1 MKKRKKKLDVDISQ
15 TEASIKGAHL
25 KNYQIS
31 LLFIAISFPVSG
43 LIMKFVAKDMYDPF
57 YLRVLLSFL
66 FSILLIATYIS
77 KFVVKYFYYFFNGL
91 LSLILLWSIFIAHN
105 NGYSFTTT
113 VVFLLVASINSV
125 ALSTYKHIPI
135 YSAITLIVTLLFF
148 HNSGINPAQGVT
160 IILTILTFQFI
171 AYIVLK
177 SKSDVDRTLVES
189 EEKFRLLVQ
198 ALGEGI
204 GIINKDDVFVLT
216 NPSAHAIFEVKPIE
230 IVGQPIT
237 NFLTQKGIEQYS
249 NRSLEKNN
257 QTSVSI
263 ELEIITPKKNT
274 KTLLITETNFT
285 NKNKSFQGTI
295 MVFRDITKRIETEN
309 ELLTAKEKAEESDRL
324 KSAFLANMS
333 HEIRTPMN
341 SILGFAHL
349 LEQPG
354 LTGDQQQKYIN
365 IIQKSGTRMLNIL
378 NDIIDISKIEA
389 GLMTI
394 NSEDTNINEQ
404 IKYIYTFFKHE
415 AEVKGISISYRN
427 SLPANKAIIKTDPEK
442 FYAIFTNLVKNAI
455 KYSNSGHIELGYN
468 SIDSSTQPSSLTF
481 YVNDTGIGIPA
492 DRQKAIFERFVQAD
506 IEDRKAYQG
515 AGLGLS
521 ITKAYLEMLGGKIW
535 VESEE
540 GIGSTFYFTLPYNAE
555 LEEKTETKDVIGT
568 GLASNQTAHKTS
580 KLKILI
586 AEDDV
591 PSEMLISI
599 IIEELSSEILKVKTG
614 IEAVE
619 ACRNHPDIDLV
630 LMDIQMPEMNGYEAT
645 RKIRSFNKDV
655 IIIAETAYGLSGDR
669 EKSINAG
676 CNDYIPKPINKDDF
690 LELIHK
696 YFKE

>member
-1 MKKRKKKLDVDISQ
+1 MKVNKKKLGFDISQ
-15 TEASIKGAHL
+15 TEESIKGTHL

-31 LLFIAISFPVSG
+31 ILFIAISFPITG
-43 LIMKFVAKDMYDPF
+43 LIINYIAKDMYDPLIF
-57 YLRVLLSFL
+57 RLILSSLFFIFL
-66 FSILLIATYIS
+66 AATYLS
-77 KFVVKYFYYFFNGL
+77 KFVVKYFHIFFNIFL
-91 LSLILLWSIFIAHN
+91 TFILFWSIFIAHN
-105 NGYSFTTT
+105 NDYSFATTI
-113 VVFLLVASINSV
+113 VFLLVASINSV
-125 ALSTYKHIPI
+125 ALSTYKYIPF
-135 YSAITLIVTLLFF
+135 YSAFTLTVTLLFLY
-148 HNSGINPAQGVT
+148 NSGIEPIHSFAIVVSM
-160 IILTILTFQFI
+160 LTFQFV

-177 SKSDVDRTLVES
+177 SKSDVDKNLIES

-198 ALGEGI
+198 ALGEGV

-216 NPSAHAIFEVKPIE
+216 NPSAHGIFEVEPSE

-237 NFLTQKGIEQYS
+237 SFLTKKGIEQYS
-249 NRSLEKNN
+249 NKILEKND
-257 QTSVSI
+257 QISI
-263 ELEIITPKKNT
+263 SFELEIITPKKNT

-285 NKNKSFQGTI
+285 NKNKSFHGTI
-295 MVFRDITKRIETEN
+295 LVFRDITERIETEN

-349 LEQPG
+349 LEQHE

-415 AEVKGISISYRN
+415 AEAKGISISFRN
-427 SLPANKAIIKTDPEK
+427 SLPTNKAVIRTDSEK
-442 FYAIFTNLVKNAI
+442 FYAILTNLVKNAI
-455 KYSNSGHIELGYN
+455 KYSNTGHIELGYN
-468 SIDSSTQPSSLTF
+468 PINSSTRPESLTF
-481 YVNDTGIGIPA
+481 YVKDTGIGIPI

-540 GIGSTFYFTLPYNAE
+540 GVGTTFYFTLPYNAE
-555 LEEKTETKDVIGT
+555 LEEKTEVKNFIETSLVNNPID
-568 GLASNQTAHKTS
+568 HKTS
-580 KLKILI
+580 KLKVLI

-599 IIEELSSEILKVKTG
+599 IVEELSSEILKVTTG

-645 RKIRSFNKDV
+645 RQIRSFNKNV

-669 EKSINAG
+669 EKSIKAG

>member
-1 MKKRKKKLDVDISQ
+1 MYKRKLDVDISQ
-15 TEASIKGAHL
+15 TEDSIKGGHL
-25 KNYQIS
+25 KNYQVS
-31 LLFIAISFPVSG
+31 LLFIAISFPISG
-43 LIMKFVAKDMYDPF
+43 LIMKYVAKDMYDPF

-66 FSILLIATYIS
+66 FSSLLIATYIS
-77 KFVVKYFYYFFNGL
+77 KLVVRYFYYFFNAL

-113 VVFLLVASINSV
+113 IVFLLVASINSV
-125 ALSTYKHIPI
+125 ALSKYKHIPI

-148 HNSGINPAQGVT
+148 HNSGIEPAQGVT
-160 IILTILTFQFI
+160 IILTIITFQFI
-171 AYIVLK
+171 IFIVLK
-177 SKSDVDRTLVES
+177 SKYDVDKNLVES
-189 EEKFRLLVQ
+189 EEKFRLLVH

-216 NPSAHAIFEVKPIE
+216 NPSAHAIFEVEPNEIIE
-230 IVGQPIT
+230 QPIT
-237 NFLTQKGIEQYS
+237 NFLTKKGIEQYS
-249 NRSLEKNN
+249 NRTLENNN
-257 QTSVSI
+257 QTSISI
-263 ELEIITPKKNT
+263 ELEIITPKKNI

-295 MVFRDITKRIETEN
+295 MVFRDITERIETEK

-404 IKYIYTFFKHE
+404 IKYIYNFFKPE
-415 AEVKGISISYRN
+415 AEAKGISISYRN
-427 SLPANKAIIKTDPEK
+427 SLPTNKANIKTDPEK
-442 FYAIFTNLVKNAI
+442 FYAILTNLVKNAI
-455 KYSNSGHIELGYN
+455 KYSNTGHIELGYDPIN
-468 SIDSSTQPSSLTF
+468 SATLSNYLTF
-481 YVNDTGIGIPA
+481 YVKDTGIGIPA

-535 VESEE
+535 VETEE
-540 GIGSTFYFTLPYNAE
+540 GVGSTFYFTLPYNAE
-555 LEEKTETKDVIGT
+555 LEEKTEVKNAIGT
-568 GLASNQTAHKTS
+568 DLESNLVEHECS

-586 AEDDV
+586 AEDDL

-599 IIEELSSEILKVKTG
+599 IIEDLSREILKVKTG
-614 IEAVE
+614 FEAVE
-619 ACRNHPDIDLV
+619 ACRNHPDIDLI
-630 LMDIQMPEMNGYEAT
+630 LMDIQLPEMNGYEAT
-645 RKIRSFNKDV
+645 RKIRSFNKDI

-669 EKSINAG
+669 EKSIKAG